1 MDHLSIHVKT
11 VALYAAAVAT
21 LALVLLI
28 FALSSALR

>member
-11 VALYAAAVAT
+11 VALYAAAVGT
-21 LALVLLI
+21 LALALSI